1 MLEWEN
7 KIYLFVKKHR
17 HLIRQW
23 RELLGKK
30 FFWVAD
36 LFFPAGIQYA
46 LSKTTRISSTQQQL
60 NEYQCYRLEMYNF
73 VNKSILSTKLLNIVQ
88 NYTCLL
94 MLKYQKSDFQSWSW
108 SIRKLKQLSSKGKLY
123 LLRGWFTG
131 YIITKKASRWLHLP
145 LLHHVLAL
153 YKIYFITRM
162 RSFGNKS

>member
-94 MLKYQKSDFQSWSW
+94 MLKYQKSLIFSLDHDQSGSW
-108 SIRKLKQLSSKGKLY
+108 NNYPVKGNYICYVAGSLVISLQRKLPVDFIYPFSTMSLPY
-123 LLRGWFTG
+123 
-131 YIITKKASRWLHLP
+131 TK
-145 LLHHVLAL
+145 
-153 YKIYFITRM
+153 FIL
-162 RSFGNKS
+162 